1 MATDFFHQQDTARRK
16 TTVLVVYFALAVL
29 TLIALIYLLCVV
41 LFDVLPSDAD
51 AAVSLWQWWDP
62 QLFLIVVAGVLLVVG
77 GGSLMKTVELAAG
90 GKTVALMLGGRL
102 VPGEATEPRQRR
114 LLNIVEEMS
123 IASGVPAPP
132 VYVLPQETGINA
144 FAAGHAPGDAVVAVS
159 QGSLEYLTRDE
170 LQGVVAHEF
179 SHILNGDM
187 RLNIRLLG
195 LIYGIMV
202 LSLIGRI
209 LMSSGGRGR
218 SSRDGEGGGQQG
230 FLLLGLAL
238 FVLGLVGA
246 FFGRLIQAAASRQR
260 EFLADASAVQFTR
273 NPDGIGGALK
283 KIGGLTEGATIANPR
298 AEEVSHMFFA
308 DAFVHRLSN
317 LFATHPPLVERIKR
331 LDPQFDGKY
340 PVVRPLPVGPEETKA
355 PRADRRPPIL
365 GRLPR
370 AAAALAGASAE
381 AEAAA
386 SRVGTVTPPEVNYAE
401 AMHADIPEP
410 LRSAAHEPFAAR
422 ALIYALLLD
431 SRESIRAAQLAQ
443 LQRAAEPRDYELTL
457 RLAEPVRQLPDAAH
471 LPLVDLAIPA
481 LRQMSPRQYQV
492 FREQVAGLIHA
503 DHQVS
508 IFEYALHCMLNRYL
522 DADYR
527 RVRPRARYGSAA
539 KLAPQVA
546 TVLSRL
552 AWEGQPEEE
561 EAARTAFEAGMRVYL
576 GGDLGPYRLLPPAQC
591 PLAEFDAALRVL
603 AEATPD
609 IKRRV
614 VVSGATCILAD
625 RQVTVREGELLRA
638 ISATLGCPMPPLYIE
653 EKSAGE
659 S

>member
-1 MATDFFHQQDTARRK
+1 MVTDFFQQQDTARRK
-16 TTVLVVYFALAVL
+16 TAVLVVYFALAVL

-41 LFDVLPSDAD
+41 LFDVLPNDAD
-51 AAVSLWQWWDP
+51 AAASLWQWWDP

-114 LLNIVEEMS
+114 LLNVVEEMS
-123 IASGVPAPP
+123 IASGVPTPP

-159 QGSLEYLTRDE
+159 QGCLEYLTRDE

-209 LMSSGGRGR
+209 LMNSAGRGR
-218 SSRDGEGGGQQG
+218 SSRDEGRSQQG
-230 FLLLGLAL
+230 LLLLGLGL
-238 FVLGLVGA
+238 FVLGLAGA

-283 KIGGLTEGATIANPR
+283 KIGGLVEGATIANPR

-308 DAFVHRLSN
+308 DAFVHRLSD
-317 LFATHPPLVERIKR
+317 LFATHPPLTERIKR

-340 PVVRPLPVGPEETKA
+340 PVVRPLPVGPEETKV

-370 AAAALAGASAE
+370 AAAAFAGASAE
-381 AEAAA
+381 AQAAA
-386 SRVGTVTPPEVNYAE
+386 SRVGTVSPPEVSYAE

-410 LRSAAHEPFAAR
+410 LRSAAQEPFTAR

-431 SRESIRAAQLAQ
+431 SREAVRTGQLAQ

-471 LPLVDLAIPA
+471 LPLVDMTIPA
-481 LRQMSPRQYQV
+481 LRQMSPRQHQV
-492 FREQVAGLIHA
+492 FRDQVEGLIHA

-522 DADYR
+522 DADFR
-527 RVRPRARYGSAA
+527 RVRPRARYGSAT
-539 KLAPQVA
+539 KLAPRVA

-561 EAARTAFEAGMRVYL
+561 SARTAFEAGMRVYL
-576 GGDLGPYRLLPPAQC
+576 GGELGPYRLLPPAQC

-638 ISATLGCPMPPLYIE
+638 ISATLGCPMPPLYIG
-653 EKSAGE
+653 EKSANE

>member
-1 MATDFFHQQDTARRK
+1 MAADFFQQQDTARRK
-16 TTVLVVYFALAVL
+16 TAVLVVYFARAVL
-29 TLIALIYLLCVV
+29 TLIALIYLLCIV
-41 LFDVLPSDAD
+41 LFRVLTSDVSEAPSLA
-51 AAVSLWQWWDP
+51 QWWDP

-77 GGSLMKTVELAAG
+77 GGSLIKTAELAAG
-90 GKTVALMLGGRL
+90 GKTVALMLGGQL
-102 VPGEATEPRQRR
+102 VPRNANEPRQRR
-114 LLNIVEEMS
+114 LLNVVEEMA

-132 VYVLPQETGINA
+132 VYLLPQETGINA

-159 QGSLEYLTRDE
+159 QGCLEYLTRDE

-209 LMSSGGRGR
+209 LMNSAGRGR
-218 SSRDGEGGGQQG
+218 SSRDDEGRGQQG
-230 FLLLGLAL
+230 ILLLGLGL
-238 FVLGLVGA
+238 FVLGLAGA

-283 KIGGLTEGATIANPR
+283 KIGGLAEGATIANPR

-308 DAFVHRLSN
+308 DAFAHRLSSV
-317 LFATHPPLVERIKR
+317 FATHPPLAERIKR

-340 PVVRPLPVGPEETKA
+340 PVVRPVPVSPEETKA
-355 PRADRRPPIL
+355 PRAGRRPPIL
-365 GRLPR
+365 GGLPR
-370 AAAALAGASAE
+370 AAAALAAASPE

-410 LRSAAHEPFAAR
+410 LRSAAQEPFAAR

-431 SRESIRAAQLAQ
+431 SREPIRAAQLAQ
-443 LQRAAEPRDYELTL
+443 LQGAAEPRDYEQTL

-471 LPLVDLAIPA
+471 LPLVDLTIPA

-492 FREQVAGLIHA
+492 FREQVEGLIYA
-503 DHQVS
+503 DQQVS
-508 IFEYALHCMLNRYL
+508 IFEYALHCVLNRHL
-522 DADYR
+522 DADFR
-527 RVRPRARYGSAA
+527 RVRPRVRYGSPA

-552 AWEGQPEEE
+552 AWEGQAEE

-591 PLAEFDAALRVL
+591 PLAAFDAALRVL

>member
-1 MATDFFHQQDTARRK
+1 MAVDFFQQQDTARRK
-16 TTVLVVYFALAVL
+16 TALLVVYFASAVL
-29 TLIALIYLLCVV
+29 TLVVLIYLLCVV
-41 LFDVLPSDAD
+41 LFHLPPSDAEPS
-51 AAVSLWQWWDP
+51 APPWWWDP
-62 QLFLIVVAGVLLVVG
+62 QLLLIVVVGVVAVVG
-77 GGSLMKTVELAAG
+77 GGSLIKTVELAAG

-102 VPGEATEPRQRR
+102 VPNNSNEPAQRR
-114 LLNIVEEMS
+114 LLNVVEEMA

-132 VYVLPQETGINA
+132 VYLLPHETGINA
-144 FAAGHAPGDAVVAVS
+144 FAAGHAPDDAVVAVS
-159 QGSLEYLTRDE
+159 RGCLEYLTRDE

-195 LIYGIMV
+195 LIFGILA

-209 LMSSGGRGR
+209 LMASAARGSSSRGGKGSGR
-218 SSRDGEGGGQQG
+218 SDL
-230 FLLLGLAL
+230 LLLGLGL
-238 FVLGLVGA
+238 YVLGLAGA
-246 FFGRLIQAAASRQR
+246 FFGWLIQAAVSRQR

-283 KIGGLTEGATIANPR
+283 KIGGLAEGATIANPR
-298 AEEVSHMFFA
+298 AQEVSHMFFA
-308 DAFVHRLSN
+308 DAFTHRLSN
-317 LFATHPPLVERIKR
+317 LFATHPPLAERIKR
-331 LDPQFDGKY
+331 LDPHFDGKY
-340 PVVRPLPVGPEETKA
+340 PVVRPLPAGPEEPKA
-355 PRADRRPPIL
+355 PRGERRLPIVG
-365 GRLPR
+365 GRLG
-370 AAAALAGASAE
+370 AAALAGASAE
-381 AEAAA
+381 AEVAA
-386 SRVGTVTPPEVNYAE
+386 SRVGTVTPSEVHYAE

-410 LRSAAHEPFAAR
+410 LRSAAQEPFAAR

-431 SRESIRAAQLAQ
+431 SREPIRAAQLAQ
-443 LQRAAEPRDYELTL
+443 LQREAEPRDYEQTL
-457 RLAEPVRQLPDAAH
+457 RLVEAVRRLPDADR

-481 LRQMSPRQYQV
+481 LRQMSPRQHQV
-492 FREQVAGLIHA
+492 FRAQIEGLIYA
-503 DHQVS
+503 DQQVS
-508 IFEYALHCMLNRYL
+508 IFEYALHCVLKRHL
-522 DADYR
+522 DADFQ
-527 RVRPRARYGSAA
+527 RVRPRTRYGSAI

-561 EAARTAFEAGMRVYL
+561 AARTAFEAGMRCYL

-591 PLAEFDAALRVL
+591 PLAAFDAALRTL

-653 EKSAGE
+653 EKPAGE
-659 S
+659 L